1 VTDKN
6 NPSQEER
13 SGVFEGIRGQKSQ
26 DTDVVEE
33 QQELAL
39 ETAEPEKPASAGETA
54 KSKEPDV
61 GKTNADKQRIARLE
75 RQLAQL
81 GPWAQFGMA
90 VGGDPKGKRIVD
102 KYQRGEPLFEE
113 EVAYLEDQVEKQ
125 QEKPLTRED
134 IRQELDERDAG
145 KALMDELNSMA
156 EEELDGFKKI
166 KRNPKFLE
174 FLDFARQSVWQGR
187 TELDEGVLDWQN
199 EMAAKEMTAIKRAYN
214 LYLADNPKVLEAAKK
229 AGQKQEQER
238 REALQSVP
246 TSEGTTTSSQE
257 EPEETSSEEDL
268 VKRMMNVRGR
278 GKSFATVGSKR

>member
-13 SGVFEGIRGQKSQ
+13 SGVFEGIRGAKSQ
-26 DTDVVEE
+26 DPEVVEE
-33 QQELAL
+33 QQQLAL
-39 ETAEPEKPASAGETA
+39 ETAEPEKPASTGETA

-75 RQLAQL
+75 RQLNQL

-90 VGGDPKGKRIVD
+90 IGNDPKGKRIID
-102 KYQRGEPLFEE
+102 KYQRGEPLFADEA
-113 EVAYLEDQVEKQ
+113 AYLEEAAEQA
-125 QEKPLTRED
+125 EKPLTKED
-134 IRQELDERDAG
+134 LSSFLDQRDAG

-156 EEELDGFKKI
+156 EEELDDFKKI

-174 FLDFARQSVWQGR
+174 FLDFSRQSVWNGR
-187 TELDEGVLDWQN
+187 TELDDSVLDWQN

-214 LYLADNPKVLEAAKK
+214 LYLADNPKVLEAAKR
-229 AGQKQEQER
+229 AGQKQEKER

-257 EPEETSSEEDL
+257 EPEEASDEEDI
-268 VKRMMNVRGR
+268 VKRMLSVKGR
-278 GKSFATVGSKR
+278 GKSFASVGSKSR